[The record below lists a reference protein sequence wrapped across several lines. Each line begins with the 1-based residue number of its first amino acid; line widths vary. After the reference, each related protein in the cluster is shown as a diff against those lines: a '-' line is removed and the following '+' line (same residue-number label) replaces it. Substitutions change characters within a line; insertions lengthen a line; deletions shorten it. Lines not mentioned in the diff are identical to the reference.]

1 LKVNN
6 GVQFWALEPLKTVG
20 EEAPFYRA
28 RKLHVTEFLGCS
40 GAEPG
45 VASGCTLNRVQRLCL
60 ARSNS
65 GSYSRFPK

>member
-6 GVQFWALEPLKTVG
+6 GGQFRALEPWGTVR

-28 RKLHVTEFLGCS
+28 RKLPVTEFLGRS

-45 VASGCTLNRVQRLCL
+45 VAPDFT
-60 ARSNS
+60 
-65 GSYSRFPK
+65 PE